1 MQNNVMKLGNHP
13 NLVRF
18 YIMALVPEDFNSKQ
32 KAGLIGLPS
41 LYKSVAGA
49 TDYKNDTIQFILVE
63 EDHISTIPES
73 FFGFDLEPNDLNIR
87 SKFTLKQFM
96 DRILPN

>member
-1 MQNNVMKLGNHP
+1 MNLKGHP
-13 NLVRF
+13 YLVRF

-32 KAGLIGLPS
+32 KAGLIGLPG
-41 LYKSVAGA
+41 LYKSVSGA
-49 TDYKNDTIQFILVE
+49 TDYKNDTIQFLLVE
-63 EDHISTIPES
+63 EDHITTIHES
-73 FFGFDLEPNDLNIR
+73 FFGFELGPNDLSIR